1 MHPALS
7 VILFTTA
14 SGAGYGL
21 LALCGILAPFGVLP
35 DGPWFAVVTLV
46 LAFGLITAGL
56 LSSTVHLG
64 HPERAWRAVSQW
76 RSSWLSREGVAA
88 LITYVPAGIFGLG
101 WVFLG
106 RTDGVFAVC
115 GFLAAIMAVVTVY
128 CTGMIYASL
137 KPIHQWHNQHVVPV
151 YLSVALMTGALWL
164 NALLQLWSEPS
175 VSVAILAL
183 LAIALATWLKD
194 RYWRFIDMS
203 SARSTPE
210 TAIGLFGRGKVRAL
224 DRPHTNQNYLLRE
237 MGFVIARKHAQKLR
251 RIALIL
257 GFAVPLVLTLLA
269 ALIGG
274 PIGKLASVLGVLCA
288 MAGMLAERWLFFAE
302 ARHTVTLYY
311 GASAA

>member
-21 LALCGILAPFGVLP
+21 LALCGVLAPFGVLP
-35 DGPWFAVVTLV
+35 QGPAFAVVSLGLALALV
-46 LAFGLITAGL
+46 TGGL

-64 HPERAWRAVSQW
+64 HPERAWRAILQW

-88 LITYVPAGIFGLG
+88 LLTYLPAGVFGIG

-115 GFLAAIMAVVTVY
+115 GFLAAAMAAVTVY

-137 KPIHQWHNQHVVPV
+137 KPIHQWHNDHVVPV
-151 YLSVALMTGALWL
+151 YLALALTTGALWL
-164 NALLQLWSEPS
+164 NALLLLWGQPNAG
-175 VSVAILAL
+175 VAIVAL
-183 LAIALATWLKD
+183 LAIALAAWLKE
-194 RYWRFIDMS
+194 RYWRFIDNTA
-203 SARSTPE
+203 ARSTPE
-210 TAIGLFGRGKVRAL
+210 TAIGLLGRGRVSAL
-224 DRPHTNQNYLLRE
+224 DRPHTEQNYLLRE

-251 RIALIL
+251 RLTLIL
-257 GFAVPLVLTLLA
+257 GFAAPLVLTLLA
-269 ALIGG
+269 ALVPG
-274 PIGKLASVLGVLCA
+274 PLAGLAGVVAALSV

-311 GASAA
+311 GASAV